1 MSYTACNR
9 LPPVVDTK
17 EGQVTGRHS
26 RLGVLL
32 GMSLALL
39 LSGGVAMAAAS
50 LSIEPWCRVCCDD
63 IKYDQQAQYALPACD
78 DFWTITTSG
87 WGDSERVGFA
97 VSSPGPRQPVGFRG
111 SVDENG
117 QRVIR
122 LYLMCWRGDDAVQT
136 LAGGGDWVVTMYG
149 DWDED
154 YYGTWGVRVQGS
166 EDAVQG
172 EFYFA
177 GDPGVCQAM
186 EFVPEPGSVLL
197 LGSGLAGLAGY
208 ATLRWRARE

>member
-1 MSYTACNR
+1 M
-9 LPPVVDTK
+9 
-17 EGQVTGRHS
+17 GRHS

-50 LSIEPWCRVCCDD
+50 LRVEPWCGVCCDD
-63 IKYDQQAQYALPACD
+63 ILVDEEAHAEARLPECD

-87 WGDSERVGFA
+87 WGDSETVGFA
-97 VSSPGPRQPVGFRG
+97 LSSPGPKQPVGFKG

-122 LYLMCWRGDDAVQT
+122 VYLMCSRGDDVFQT
-136 LAGGGDWVVTMYG
+136 LAGGGDWAVIVHG
-149 DWDED
+149 AWDED

-177 GDPGVCQAM
+177 EDPGVCQAM

-208 ATLRWRARE
+208 AILRHRSGQALRWRARE